1 MNYMILFPWI
11 SMVIKRWVRHQW
23 VEKKNPTLPPIH
35 KKTSAKEDF
44 RIDHRM
50 SAIEYEQSGVKYHK
64 NYYRMLWKQ
73 NDAEVPPRALLETTD
88 STVGI
93 YLCRLDWF
101 QNSDR
106 TALITLV
113 AWRLDRPIDC
123 CELERRLDRLQRSGE
138 KDDGCRPKQLLDKL
152 TRKRRH
158 GNHLCLEIYQ
168 FRRRH

>member
-23 VEKKNPTLPPIH
+23 VEKKNPKLPPIH

-88 STVGI
+88 YTVGI
-93 YLCRLDWF
+93 YVDWTDF
-101 QNSDR
+101 IIQ
-106 TALITLV
+106 TG
-113 AWRLDRPIDC
+113 P
-123 CELERRLDRLQRSGE
+123 
-138 KDDGCRPKQLLDKL
+138 
-152 TRKRRH
+152 H
-158 GNHLCLEIYQ
+158 
-168 FRRRH
+168 